1 MRRTGG
7 IVMLARYRS
16 VKAIDLNI
24 GKPRGIF
31 KHDDVLD
38 AAAYRRAR
46 DRDILATELRH
57 CGHTGNWRGQ
67 RNSHRRRRKA

>member
-1 MRRTGG
+1 MRRTRG
-7 IVMLARYRS
+7 IVMLARCRS

-46 DRDILATELRH
+46 DRDIRATELRH
-57 CGHTGNWRGQ
+57 CGDTGNWREQ
-67 RNSHRRRRKA
+67 RDSHRHRRRA